1 MTVSAARETA
11 PRPERTAAA
20 PSAAGRRNPAVAGEE
35 RDPAVAA
42 GRRDPAVVDG
52 RSRRREETRQRLFE
66 AAVDLIAEQGF
77 SATTVETIA
86 ARAGV
91 AKGTVYYNFQ
101 SKTVLFEELL
111 RHGVGLLT
119 DDFRAAVAGKPP
131 LAALA
136 ALVRAQLEYI
146 RRYRAFA
153 QLLLS
158 EMWRTNR
165 EWQQTLHLLRAEA
178 IAVIAETVRA
188 GVDSGDLPADLDV
201 PTASSALFGVGLVV
215 AVDWL
220 VFQPERDIAEVQE
233 ALLGIVRRVAQT

>member
-1 MTVSAARETA
+1 MT
-11 PRPERTAAA
+11 
-20 PSAAGRRNPAVAGEE
+20 
-35 RDPAVAA
+35 
-42 GRRDPAVVDG
+42 DG
-52 RSRRREETRQRLFE
+52 RTRRREDTRQRLFV

-77 SATTVETIA
+77 SATTVDDIA

-91 AKGTVYYNFQ
+91 AKGTVYYNFE

-111 RHGVGLLT
+111 RHGIGLLT
-119 DDFRAAVAGKPP
+119 AEFRTAVDGLPP
-131 LAALA
+131 LEALG

-165 EWQQTLHLLRAEA
+165 EWQQTLRLLRGEA
-178 IAVIAETVRA
+178 VAVIADTVKA

-201 PTASSALFGVGLVV
+201 RTASSALFGVGLVV

-220 VFQPERDIAEVQE
+220 VFSPDRSIDEVQE
-233 ALLGIVRRVAQT
+233 SLLGIVRRVART

>member
-1 MTVSAARETA
+1 MT
-11 PRPERTAAA
+11 
-20 PSAAGRRNPAVAGEE
+20 
-35 RDPAVAA
+35 
-42 GRRDPAVVDG
+42 DG
-52 RSRRREETRQRLFE
+52 RTRRREDTRQRLFV

-77 SATTVETIA
+77 SATTVDDIA

-91 AKGTVYYNFQ
+91 AKGTVYYNFE

-111 RHGVGLLT
+111 RHGIGLLT
-119 DDFRAAVAGKPP
+119 AEFRAAVDGLPP
-131 LAALA
+131 REALA
-136 ALVRAQLEYI
+136 ALVRAELDYI

-165 EWQQTLHLLRAEA
+165 EWQQTLRLLRGEA
-178 IAVIAETVRA
+178 IEVIAETVRA

-201 PTASSALFGVGLVV
+201 RTASSALFGVGLVV

-220 VFQPERDIAEVQE
+220 VFQPERPISDVQE
-233 ALLGIVRRVAQT
+233 ALLGIVRRVART

>member
-1 MTVSAARETA
+1 MA
-11 PRPERTAAA
+11 
-20 PSAAGRRNPAVAGEE
+20 
-35 RDPAVAA
+35 
-42 GRRDPAVVDG
+42 DG
-52 RSRRREETRQRLFE
+52 RSRRREDTRQRLFE
-66 AAVDLIAEQGF
+66 AAVQLIAEQGF
-77 SATTVETIA
+77 SATTVDDIA

-111 RHGVGLLT
+111 RHGIGLLT
-119 DDFRAAVAGKPP
+119 AEFRAAVDGLPP
-131 LAALA
+131 REALA
-136 ALVRAQLEYI
+136 ALVRAELEYI

-165 EWQQTLHLLRAEA
+165 EWQQTLRLLRGEA
-178 IAVIAETVRA
+178 IEVIAETVRA
-188 GVDSGDLPADLDV
+188 GVASGDLPADLDV

-220 VFQPERDIAEVQE
+220 VFQPDRPITDVQD

>member
-1 MTVSAARETA
+1 MT
-11 PRPERTAAA
+11 
-20 PSAAGRRNPAVAGEE
+20 
-35 RDPAVAA
+35 
-42 GRRDPAVVDG
+42 DG
-52 RSRRREETRQRLFE
+52 RSRRREDTRQRLFV
-66 AAVDLIAEQGF
+66 AAVELIAEQGF
-77 SATTVETIA
+77 SATTVDDIA

-91 AKGTVYYNFQ
+91 AKGTVYYNFE

-111 RHGVGLLT
+111 RHGIGLLT
-119 DDFRAAVAGKPP
+119 AEFRAAVAGLPP
-131 LAALA
+131 RAALA
-136 ALVRAQLEYI
+136 ALVRAELEYI

-165 EWQQTLHLLRAEA
+165 EWQQTLRLLRSEA
-178 IAVIAETVRA
+178 IEVIAETVRA

-220 VFQPERDIAEVQE
+220 VFQPDRPISDVQE